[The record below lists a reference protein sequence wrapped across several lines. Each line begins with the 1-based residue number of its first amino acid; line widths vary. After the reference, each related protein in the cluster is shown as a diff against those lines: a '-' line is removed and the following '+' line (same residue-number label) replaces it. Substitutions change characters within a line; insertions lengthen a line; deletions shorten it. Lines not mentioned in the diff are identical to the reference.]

1 MTKPRQNDDSARST
15 PSSDRTGQQTGAD
28 RDSPQEDP
36 VEGSRKIVDRELA
49 RQKPSAGA
57 DKKEAE
63 QSLRDQVE
71 EETELPQKGSA

>member
-1 MTKPRQNDDSARST
+1 MTKSRQNDDSAQST
-15 PSSDRTGQQTGAD
+15 PSSDRTGQQKGTD

-36 VEGSRKIVDRELA
+36 VEGSRKVVDRELA

-57 DKKEAE
+57 NKVGAE
-63 QSLRDQVE
+63 QSLRDEVE

>member
-1 MTKPRQNDDSARST
+1 MTKPRQNDDPARST
-15 PSSDRTGQQTGAD
+15 PRSDRTGQQTGAG

-57 DKKEAE
+57 DKVGAE
-63 QSLRDQVE
+63 QSLREQTE
-71 EETELPQKGSA
+71 EEADLPQKGSA